1 MAQVTVRING
11 YSYVVGCEDGQEP
24 HLLLMAAQ
32 VDSRVESIKAI
43 GGNSGEPRL
52 LLLASL
58 LLADELHDTRNEV
71 EALLVAVHEE
81 GHAEQLRARIAQRPR
96 PPKSDAEAVARV
108 SRLASKA
115 EQIANGLEEA

>member
-11 YSYVVGCEDGQEP
+11 YSSVVGCEDGQEP

-58 LLADELHDTRNEV
+58 LLA
-71 EALLVAVHEE
+71 
-81 GHAEQLRARIAQRPR
+81 AE
-96 PPKSDAEAVARV
+96 
-108 SRLASKA
+108 
-115 EQIANGLEEA
+115 

>member
-71 EALLVAVHEE
+71 EALRVE
-81 GHAEQLRARIAQRPR
+81 AEQLRARIAQRPR